1 MSKPKL
7 LMLHDNLAKPAM
19 DMLRNRFHIEICKT
33 SYVES
38 IPTAQDIIDCIPGS
52 FGLFCSSSV
61 IISEDVLKAAGPN
74 FKVIGAMSVGYDH
87 IDLSLLKK
95 YGIRLGNTLGVPT
108 EAIAELTIGLLI
120 ATARRFQETNRE
132 LKTGGWK
139 RWTPD
144 WFLGLGLAK
153 STVGIIGYGNIGA
166 SVAEKLGCFK
176 ISELLYYS
184 RSEKPAAKALG
195 GKLVSVD
202 ELVKRSDYII
212 IAIALNKDTEFIM
225 NRDRIFSMKPTAVLV
240 NIGRGKLVDQDALT
254 EALQQKRISG
264 AGLDVMTPEP
274 LPLDDPLMKLDN
286 CILLPHIGS
295 STFETRASMAVLT
308 AKNILAVLDNIPMP
322 NEWQHCIMEKCLVKH
337 DGVHFYVNF
346 SIH

>member
-7 LMLHDNLAKPAM
+7 LMLHDNFAKPAM
-19 DMLRNRFHIEICKT
+19 DMLRNRFNIEICKT
-33 SYVES
+33 SYGKM
-38 IPTAQDIIDCIPGS
+38 PTTQDIIDCIPGS
-52 FGLFCSSSV
+52 FGLFCSSV
-61 IISEDVLKAAGPN
+61 TVKISEDILKAAGPN
-74 FKVIGAMSVGYDH
+74 FKVIGTMSVGYDH
-87 IDLSLLKK
+87 IDLSLIKK
-95 YGIRLGNTLGVPT
+95 YGVRLGNTPGVLT
-108 EAIAELTIGLLI
+108 EAVAELTIGLLI
-120 ATARRFQETNRE
+120 ATTRRFQETNCE

-144 WFLGLGLAK
+144 WFLGSGLEK

-254 EALQQKRISG
+254 EALQQKRIRG

-286 CILLPHIGS
+286 CFLLPHIGS
-295 STFETRASMAVLT
+295 STFETEASMAVLT
-308 AKNILAVLDNIPMP
+308 AKNILAVLDNTRMP
-322 NEWQHCIMEKCLVKH
+322 NEVK
-337 DGVHFYVNF
+337 
-346 SIH
+346 I